1 MNDNETVPAAPQMS
15 AVEVNALIVLAQAGD
30 LEARNRLV
38 MANMRLV
45 TKRAATAA
53 RRCGKSDHLQDIIN
67 TAIVGASD
75 NDGLIHAITKFDV
88 TRGLR
93 FSTYAVRWIDN
104 AIQNALTQTS
114 VVRLG
119 RNSHGEARLR
129 TVVAELTHED
139 VCAPTTREVRA
150 RCVFRGAAA
159 PSDKAIERA
168 LVTMRE
174 EELPTDAPNLHGGRP
189 SNTAHDIRALTS
201 DAAPIEAIEE
211 REEWKLLCALLPEL
225 PANEQ
230 LVVRHAF
237 GLGGF
242 EVLERAV
249 IAAKLGVST
258 QRIGHLQTS
267 ALKRLKQLAAAPN
280 GQPRN
285 DARGLLL
292 AEAA

>member
-1 MNDNETVPAAPQMS
+1 MNEAQP
-15 AVEVNALIVLAQAGD
+15 LIPTTSTELTTELILKAQAGD
-30 LEARNRLV
+30 IEARNRIVLD
-38 MANMRLV
+38 NMRLV
-45 TKRAATAA
+45 TKRAAAAA
-53 RRCGKSDHLQDIIN
+53 RRCGKSEHLADIIN
-67 TAIVGASD
+67 TAVVGASS
-75 NDGLIHAITKFDV
+75 NDGLIHAIAKFDV

-139 VCAPTTREVRA
+139 VCAPTAREVRA
-150 RCVFRGAAA
+150 RCVFRGTAA

-174 EELPTDAPNLHGGRP
+174 EELPSDVPNVGERRTTHGAMG
-189 SNTAHDIRALTS
+189 DLRALTAE
-201 DAAPIEAIEE
+201 AAPIDAIED
-211 REEWKLLCALLPEL
+211 RQEWKMLCAALPSL

-230 LVVRHAF
+230 LVVRHTY
-237 GLGGF
+237 GLAGAK
-242 EVLERAV
+242 VLERVA
-249 IAAKLGVST
+249 IAAMLGVST

-267 ALKRLKQLAAAPN
+267 ALQRLKQLTAAPN
-280 GQPRN
+280 GKPRDN
-285 DARGLLL
+285 DRELHSRK
-292 AEAA
+292 AA

>member
-1 MNDNETVPAAPQMS
+1 MNENEAPQLT
-15 AVEVNALIVLAQAGD
+15 AVEVNALIVAAQAGN
-30 LEARNRLV
+30 LGARNALI

-45 TKRAATAA
+45 TKRAAVAA

-67 TAIVGASD
+67 TAIAGASD

-129 TVVAELTHED
+129 GVVAELTHED

-150 RCVFRGAAA
+150 RCVFRGAAP

-174 EELPTDAPNLHGGRP
+174 EELPSETP
-189 SNTAHDIRALTS
+189 SATGERHKTAGDMRALTADDS
-201 DAAPIEAIEE
+201 PILEIEE
-211 REEWKLLCALLPEL
+211 REEWRLLCSLLPKL

-230 LVVRHAF
+230 LVIRHTY
-237 GLGGF
+237 GLRGH
-242 EVLERAV
+242 EVLERTA

-258 QRIGHLQTS
+258 QRVGHLQTS

-280 GQPRN
+280 GQSRN
-285 DARGLLL
+285 DARGLCS